1 MSRLVGALEALRG
14 GLDEV
19 LYSAGYLTAFRVPGD
34 VFLQE
39 LAEGNA
45 DVGFW
50 QLRHVLIVPGAGTKA
65 RVLRLG
71 MGVVIR
77 YGASGVFSSAG
88 CLRLAP

>member
-50 QLRHVLIVPGAGTKA
+50 QLRHVLIVPVVWTKA
-65 RVLRLG
+65 SVLWFG
-71 MGVVIR
+71 MGLVIR
-77 YGASGVFSSAG
+77 YGASGVFPAAG